1 MSTVSAW
8 NISEEEVPTLPERH
22 SLQQSTVFVPFVDAL
37 QVVRFLCG
45 ATDICYA
52 NVVSYENP
60 KDKASCVSSDGVDF
74 RVRLYRGKG
83 KFSHVIILDI

>member
-8 NISEEEVPTLPERH
+8 NISDEEVPTIPERY
-22 SLQQSTVFVPFVDAL
+22 SVQQSTVFLAFVDAL
-37 QVVRFLCG
+37 QVVRVLCG
-45 ATDICYA
+45 ATDRCYS

-83 KFSHVIILDI
+83 KFSHVIIMEI